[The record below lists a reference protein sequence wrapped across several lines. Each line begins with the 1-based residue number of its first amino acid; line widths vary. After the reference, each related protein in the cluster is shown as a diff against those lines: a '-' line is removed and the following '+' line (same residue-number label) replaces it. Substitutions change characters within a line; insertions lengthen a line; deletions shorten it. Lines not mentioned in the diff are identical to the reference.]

1 MLALGHRFTAFLL
14 GVSMVAAS
22 VGSSAQELK
31 RPGPPAAAARPAAPP
46 PAMARPAPPAAMAR
60 PAPPPAMARPAPPPA
75 MARPAPPPAM
85 ARPAPQIAA
94 PPGPA
99 TPPVAAPRPD
109 RGPTPPPQQPA
120 AAPRPPPQI
129 AAPPSPSPPPAV
141 SASPSAPPAA
151 SARPPQQ
158 ERIEQRVQQ
167 PQQRVQQLQAQQPQG
182 PQAQRERQQLLQT
195 EQRLLQHEQRVQQ
208 RDVAREAR
216 IDRLQQ
222 RVQQLQAQQSQGPQA
237 QRAQQR
243 LLQTEQRLLERER
256 RVQQLQQIAE
266 QRQREMLPRQS
277 VQHQERIDR
286 LQQRV
291 QQLQSQQPEGL
302 RAQRAQQRLL
312 QAQQRLLQREQLVQQ
327 RVLARQELLGIQPS
341 AARPAVAAAV
351 QAAARGRFAERF
363 RSNAE
368 PLILA
373 AREGRHH
380 GWAHRHAWKRGL
392 RAAFVPWLGPV
403 FWPYAYSDIFNY
415 TFWPYAYDRGYWA
428 YAYDDFVDTV
438 FWGAESP
445 YYSSY
450 ARGGPTEYLEP
461 GGVTTGSRVRERLG
475 VVSPRALRQ
484 LCEDPE
490 KGVTAWPF
498 ASIVQAVQ
506 PTPEQSA
513 LLDEMRSA
521 AAKAADVFKG
531 SCSDSYAMTPP
542 GRLRAM
548 TNRIS
553 ATLEAVRIVRPA
565 LEKFYNSLSDEQQAR
580 FNALGPNIG
589 ERSQQQ
595 PQQDANAQSDT
606 CGDPK
611 SSLTNLPIERIETV
625 IRPAGTQKEAL
636 DRLSEATAKAVQG
649 LQAAC
654 PDDVPLTPVGRLE
667 AMEKRLEAM
676 LQAAKLVQPALDEFY
691 ATLSSEQKARFNTL
705 GQFAGP

>member
-1 MLALGHRFTAFLL
+1 
-14 GVSMVAAS
+14 
-22 VGSSAQELK
+22 
-31 RPGPPAAAARPAAPP
+31 
-46 PAMARPAPPAAMAR
+46 
-60 PAPPPAMARPAPPPA
+60 
-75 MARPAPPPAM
+75 
-85 ARPAPQIAA
+85 
-94 PPGPA
+94 
-99 TPPVAAPRPD
+99 
-109 RGPTPPPQQPA
+109 
-120 AAPRPPPQI
+120 
-129 AAPPSPSPPPAV
+129 V

-158 ERIEQRVQQ
+158 ERIEQQRVQQ
-167 PQQRVQQLQAQQPQG
+167 PEQRIPQLQQTTQERQRNTLPPQSVQRQERIDRLQQRVQQLQTQQPQG

-195 EQRLLQHEQRVQQ
+195 EQRLLQREQRVQQ
-208 RDVAREAR
+208 SDVAREAR

-256 RVQQLQQIAE
+256 REQQLQQIAE

-291 QQLQSQQPEGL
+291 QQLQSQQPEGP

-363 RSNAE
+363 RSNAD

-380 GWAHRHAWKRGL
+380 GWAHRDAWKRGL

-450 ARGGPTEYLEP
+450 AGVGPTGYLEP

-475 VVSPRALRQ
+475 VSPRALRQ

-521 AAKAADVFKG
+521 AAKAADVFKE

-589 ERSQQQ
+589 EGSQQQ
-595 PQQDANAQSDT
+595 PQQEASAQPDT

-611 SSLTNLPIERIETV
+611 SSLTNLPIERIETA
-625 IRPAGTQKEAL
+625 IRPAGAQKETL
-636 DRLSEATAKAVQG
+636 DRLGEATAKAVQG

-676 LQAAKLVQPALDEFY
+676 IEAAKLVQPALDEFY
-691 ATLSSEQKARFNTL
+691 ATLSSEQKARFNAL
-705 GQFAGP
+705 GKFAGR

>member
-1 MLALGHRFTAFLL
+1 
-14 GVSMVAAS
+14 
-22 VGSSAQELK
+22 
-31 RPGPPAAAARPAAPP
+31 
-46 PAMARPAPPAAMAR
+46 
-60 PAPPPAMARPAPPPA
+60 
-75 MARPAPPPAM
+75 
-85 ARPAPQIAA
+85 
-94 PPGPA
+94 
-99 TPPVAAPRPD
+99 
-109 RGPTPPPQQPA
+109 
-120 AAPRPPPQI
+120 
-129 AAPPSPSPPPAV
+129 V

-167 PQQRVQQLQAQQPQG
+167 PEQRIQQLQQTTQERQRNTLPPQSVQRQERIDRLQQRVQQLQAQQPQG

-363 RSNAE
+363 RSNAD

-392 RAAFVPWLGPV
+392 LAAFVPWLGPV